1 MKEAYEAGI
10 DTLEEYKGNKL
21 RLAEEREDL
30 RMKLENISPAAD
42 PDDPGLDEVLSRIK
56 NIYDLISS
64 PDVDDETKGKAI
76 RRIVKK
82 IVLDKEKGE
91 FKVVY
96 YA

>member
-1 MKEAYEAGI
+1 MQ
-10 DTLEEYKGNKL
+10 
-21 RLAEEREDL
+21 
-30 RMKLENISPAAD
+30 LENISPAAD
-42 PDDPGLDEVLSRIK
+42 PDDPGPDEILSRIK

-64 PDVDDETKGKAI
+64 PDVDDETKEKAI